1 MGWEGV
7 DDMDAALDVLF
18 ERAED
23 AVKAVVTKS
32 SMILV
37 RNAQANFEGSHR
49 RGEPH
54 VGGSKPNIVSG
65 NLRRSIK
72 ADPVTK
78 LGRGEYGTSVAPRM
92 IYGRRVEL
100 GFKGSRA
107 YPYFTPAVES
117 STEAIRQVGIDTW
130 RQYMNR

>member
-7 DDMDAALDVLF
+7 GDMDAALDVLF
-18 ERAED
+18 ERAEA
-23 AVKAVVTKS
+23 AVKEVVAQS

-37 RNAQANFEGSHR
+37 REAQGNFEGSHR

-54 VGGSKPNIVSG
+54 VGGDKPNIVSG

-72 ADPVTK
+72 ADPVRK

-100 GFKGSRA
+100 GFKGSRR
-107 YPYFTPAVES
+107 YPYFTPAVDS
-117 STEAIRQVGIDTW
+117 SQEKIRQVGVAVW